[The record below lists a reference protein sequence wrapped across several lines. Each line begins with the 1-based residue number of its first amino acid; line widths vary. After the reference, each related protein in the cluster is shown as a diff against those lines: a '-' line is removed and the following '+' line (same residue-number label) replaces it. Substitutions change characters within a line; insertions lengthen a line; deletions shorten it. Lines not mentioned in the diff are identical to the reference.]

1 MNNLSKEE
9 RMVILAM
16 RRGWDVDLTL
26 NSKPDSVRAEL
37 DSIKLPYDFDFQLE
51 YNTSSSVAWWNI
63 KVPHGILNP
72 ISLTVFDK

>member
-1 MNNLSKEE
+1 MNTLSKEE

-26 NSKPDSVRAEL
+26 NSKPESVRAEL
-37 DSIKLPYDFDFQLE
+37 DSIKLPYEFKLK
-51 YNTSSSVAWWNI
+51 YHSTIGVAWWEVE
-63 KVPHGILNP
+63 VPHGILNP

>member
-1 MNNLSKEE
+1 MNTLSKEE

-16 RRGWDVDLTL
+16 RRGWDVDLIL
-26 NSKPDSVRAEL
+26 NSKPDSIRDEL
-37 DSIKLPYDFDFQLE
+37 YSIMLPYNFKLE
-51 YNTSSSVAWWNI
+51 YNALSSVALWNI

>member
-1 MNNLSKEE
+1 MNTLSKEE

-26 NSKPDSVRAEL
+26 NSKPESVRAEL
-37 DSIKLPYDFDFQLE
+37 DSIKLPYDFQLE
-51 YNTSSSVAWWNI
+51 CNASSRVAWWNI
-63 KVPHGILNP
+63 KVPHGILNS

>member
-26 NSKPDSVRAEL
+26 NSKPDSVRDEL
-37 DSIKLPYDFDFQLE
+37 YSIMLSSNFKLE
-51 YNTSSSVAWWNI
+51 YNALSSVAWWNI

-72 ISLTVFDK
+72 ISLTIFDK

>member
-9 RMVILAM
+9 QMVVLAM

-26 NSKPDSVRAEL
+26 NSKPESVRAEL
-37 DSIKLPYDFDFQLE
+37 DSIKLPYDFQLE
-51 YNTSSSVAWWNI
+51 YNTSSSVAWWKI
-63 KVPHGILNP
+63 KVPRGILNP

>member
-1 MNNLSKEE
+1 MNTLSKEE

-26 NSKPDSVRAEL
+26 NSKPDIVRAEL
-37 DSIKLPYDFDFQLE
+37 DSIRLPYDFQLE
-51 YNTSSSVAWWNI
+51 YNDSSTVAWWNI

-72 ISLTVFDK
+72 IRLTVFDK

>member
-1 MNNLSKEE
+1 MNTLSKEE

-26 NSKPDSVRAEL
+26 NSKPDSIRAEF
-37 DSIKLPYDFDFQLE
+37 DSIKLPYDFQLE
-51 YNTSSSVAWWNI
+51 YKASSTVDWWNI

-72 ISLTVFDK
+72 VSLTIFDK

>member
-26 NSKPDSVRAEL
+26 NSKPESVRDEL
-37 DSIKLPYDFDFQLE
+37 YSIMLPNINKLE
-51 YNTSSSVAWWNI
+51 YNALSSVAWWNI

-72 ISLTVFDK
+72 ISLTIFDK

>member
-26 NSKPDSVRAEL
+26 NSKPSKADL
-37 DSIKLPYDFDFQLE
+37 DSIKLPYDLQLE
-51 YNTSSSVAWWNI
+51 YHTSSTVAWWNI

-72 ISLTVFDK
+72 ISLTIFDK

>member
-1 MNNLSKEE
+1 MENLSKEE
-9 RMVILAM
+9 QMVVLAM

-26 NSKPDSVRAEL
+26 NSKPESVRAEL
-37 DSIKLPYDFDFQLE
+37 DSIKLPYDFQLE
-51 YNTSSSVAWWNI
+51 YNTSSSVAWWKI

>member
-26 NSKPDSVRAEL
+26 NSKPEILRGEF
-37 DSIKLPYDFDFQLE
+37 DSIKIPYEFKLE
-51 YNTSSSVAWWNI
+51 YHSTSSVAWWEVE
-63 KVPHGILNP
+63 VPHGILNP
-72 ISLTVFDK
+72 IRLTVFDK

>member
-1 MNNLSKEE
+1 MNTLSKEE

-16 RRGWDVDLTL
+16 RRGWDVDLTF
-26 NSKPDSVRAEL
+26 NSKPESVRDEL
-37 DSIKLPYDFDFQLE
+37 YSIMLPYNFKLE
-51 YNTSSSVAWWNI
+51 YNALSSVAWWNI